1 MPIRVLVADDEPAP
15 RRLLEGVLAKAGY
28 TVSAADGGQEAVALG
43 RAHAFDIALLDVMM
57 PDLDGVAVL
66 QQLKALQPELIVIM
80 VSALVSIDTAV
91 EAMQEETRLTYQV
104 TLTIQRAL
112 RPTTCLRQNST
123 LSAVSADLQ
132 TAPRTPLAPLRGWER
147 IFGLSSFGHS
157 GGKVGYGK
165 NAGVRQGP
173 GKPRPHVLLG
183 AHFWRYQGRY
193 RVKGS
198 PPVWRTWSRNHN
210 VRAAARTKRK
220 VFAPTI
226 RSLLR
231 H

>member
-91 EAMQEETRLTYQV
+91 EAMQEGAFDYIKKPFDFDQV

-112 RPTTCLRQNST
+112 EQRQ
-123 LSAVSADLQ
+123 LQLDVFAAELHALEAVSADLQ
-132 TAPRTPLAPLRGWER
+132 TAPDISRCVQDVRQALAPAFALKQIELQLAPER
-147 IFGLSSFGHS
+147 S
-157 GGKVGYGK
+157 G
-165 NAGVRQGP
+165 Q
-173 GKPRPHVLLG
+173 LLG
-183 AHFWRYQGRY
+183 ASSQ
-193 RVKGS
+193 
-198 PPVWRTWSRNHN
+198 T
-210 VRAAARTKRK
+210 RA
-220 VFAPTI
+220 
-226 RSLLR
+226 S
-231 H
+231 